1 MKAPSTRQDT
11 FLPVLEIEALS
22 KSFGGI
28 QALNDISFDVRPA
41 CIHALIGPNGAGKT
55 TLLNL
60 ITGSYAAD
68 SGQVIFGGTALN
80 GRKSHERVSL
90 GIARTFQN
98 VELFGSM
105 SVLENVLVGR
115 HVKTRCGF
123 LGAMARFPSVN
134 WEERQAR
141 DRAFEL
147 LEFVGL
153 SEAASSRSTDL
164 PFGWQRFL
172 EIARALATGPRILLL
187 DEPASGLNA
196 VETASLAVLLRK
208 IRDSGITLLLVEHD
222 MNLVM
227 EISDRVL
234 VLNHGMKLAEG
245 TPCEIQANEAVI
257 SAYLGRD
264 QSGKRCCAS
273 AI

>member
-1 MKAPSTRQDT
+1 MKAPETRPDA
-11 FLPVLEIEALS
+11 LPPVLGVEAVC

-28 QALNDISFDVRPA
+28 QALNDVTFDVYPGT
-41 CIHALIGPNGAGKT
+41 IHALIGPNGAGKT

-60 ITGSYAAD
+60 ITGNFAAD
-68 SGQVIFGGTALN
+68 SGRVVFDDIPLN
-80 GRKSHERVSL
+80 GRKAHERVAL

-98 VELFGSM
+98 IELFGSM

-123 LGAMARFPSVN
+123 LGAMARLPRIVR
-134 WEERQAR
+134 EEREAR
-141 DRAFEL
+141 ERALEL

-153 SEAASSRSTDL
+153 ADSASWRSTDL

-172 EIARALATGPRILLL
+172 EIARALATGPKILLL

-196 VETASLAVLLRK
+196 VETASLAELLEK
-208 IRDSGITLLLVEHD
+208 IRNSGVTLLLVEHD

-227 EISDRVL
+227 KISDRVF

-245 TPCEIQANEAVI
+245 APCEVQANDAVI

-264 QSGKRCCAS
+264 RAGKKCCA
-273 AI
+273 

>member
-1 MKAPSTRQDT
+1 MNTPDIRQNKSP
-11 FLPVLEIEALS
+11 PVLGVEAVS

-28 QALNDISFDVRPA
+28 QALNDISFETAPGT
-41 CIHALIGPNGAGKT
+41 IHALIGPNGAGKT

-60 ITGSYAAD
+60 ITGSFPAD
-68 SGQVIFGGTALN
+68 SGQVTFGGTALN
-80 GRKSHERVSL
+80 GRKPHERVAL

-98 VELFGSM
+98 IELFGSM
-105 SVLENVLVGR
+105 SVLDNVLVGR

-123 LGAMARFPSVN
+123 WGAMAHTRKAAR
-134 WEERQAR
+134 EEREAR
-141 DRAFEL
+141 AKALEL
-147 LEFVGL
+147 LDFVGL
-153 SEAASSRSTDL
+153 SEAASWRSTDL

-172 EIARALATGPRILLL
+172 EIARALATGPRIMLL

-196 VETASLAVLLRK
+196 VETASLAELLGK
-208 IRDSGITLLLVEHD
+208 IRDTGITMLLVEHD

-227 EISDRVL
+227 EISDRVF
-234 VLNHGMKLAEG
+234 VLNHGMRLAEG

-257 SAYLGRD
+257 SAYLGRE
-264 QSGKRCCAS
+264 QAGRSCCAS